1 MKLDE
6 LAFLTLGVSAI
17 FGAIMSLL
25 PSLRVCALQNATI
38 YNCSCVCNDKFTIKS
53 QYPKNG
59 EYGGERMSGVPDVVL
74 GPVYTCN
81 IFLLIDLNE
90 WMHEL

>member
-17 FGAIMSLL
+17 LGATMSLL

-38 YNCSCVCNDKFTIKS
+38 YNCSCVCNDKFTNKTWKKPLFTLFGLSRFCDMRS

-59 EYGGERMSGVPDVVL
+59 EYGPSRDV
-74 GPVYTCN
+74 
-81 IFLLIDLNE
+81 
-90 WMHEL
+90 